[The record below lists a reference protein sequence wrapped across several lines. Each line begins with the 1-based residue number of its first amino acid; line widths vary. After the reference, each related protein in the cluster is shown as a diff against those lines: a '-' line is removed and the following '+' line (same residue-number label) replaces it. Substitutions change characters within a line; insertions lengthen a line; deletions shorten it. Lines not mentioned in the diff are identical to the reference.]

1 MNSVVRFIESIFG
14 SVPHQKGDGVD
25 NHINY
30 CDLSQGNNKL
40 ELKQLHY
47 SELGDK
53 RDKNTTRICF
63 ISDTHGLHNC
73 LNILPSSCDLLIY
86 CGDMCFKGR
95 NYSDEEGLNIL
106 VDFNNWVK
114 KQCIT
119 TIVIGGNHDYHMEKF
134 GKVRVKE
141 ILSDCIYLMNE
152 SVVINNISIYCT
164 PFSVPASF
172 NRAFQ
177 DENTMNQ
184 AISDINSNNYH
195 IVVSHSNQILKHM
208 KSSRP
213 RVFAFGHFHRMYGVY
228 SGQQLD
234 QSTDSTVYICSS
246 ILDNKYCFTNPPIV
260 YDLSV

>member
-114 KQCIT
+114 KQRIT

-152 SVVINNISIYCT
+152 SVVINNISIYGT